1 LAVAGA
7 SDRRVAK
14 VDFQNNI
21 SASAFLVNESRA
33 RRRGMSL
40 DRYAEQWVLPE
51 QREQIAKLW
60 DDFSAQV
67 YPFDDVVLSMRN
79 RFFLD
84 RLQAFVNIH
93 AEPALVNL
101 GAGFTSYPFLLDR
114 SIRVLE
120 ADLPHV
126 TAYKKL
132 RISSLKEAGL
142 LPVRTIEFCDV
153 NLTYPDELVRFE
165 RAVRATLEGRP
176 SFILMEGLTYYL
188 DPTLLNKLFEVFS
201 KYQSV
206 GSLVALDYWE
216 PELAEQPVFV
226 RLRQFFERQLGHAPC
241 DYNLFDERYVRTRPG
256 YEAAELSDVIQQEAG
271 VLGTTTL
278 RPEEILFE
286 HYAILMRI

>member
-1 LAVAGA
+1 
-7 SDRRVAK
+7 
-14 VDFQNNI
+14 
-21 SASAFLVNESRA
+21 
-33 RRRGMSL
+33 MSL